1 MSSWNRLILVSDD
14 PRLALALEQWVRL
27 DWGKRQKI
35 QISVYSWEQW
45 QYTLRNDVL
54 RTDLMIRP
62 SQGSSGDEDLPI
74 GVGSEATLISFPS
87 QRETTRLSRQDLLA
101 VLRRSLDVMSFE
113 EALKW
118 LILQA
123 LEKTHGNMKLAAQLL
138 GIGRATLYRRMKKF
152 GFDIEMIRDNLKTR
166 KRKSSRKKAA

>member
-1 MSSWNRLILVSDD
+1 M
-14 PRLALALEQWVRL
+14 
-27 DWGKRQKI
+27 
-35 QISVYSWEQW
+35 
-45 QYTLRNDVL
+45 
-54 RTDLMIRP
+54 
-62 SQGSSGDEDLPI
+62 
-74 GVGSEATLISFPS
+74 
-87 QRETTRLSRQDLLA
+87 SRQDLLA